1 MGKEI
6 PTRAEDYSSWYNELV
21 KKADLAEHSDVR
33 GCMVIKPYG
42 YSIWEKM
49 QQGLD
54 KMFKDTGHVNAY
66 FPLVCPKKHVRGGR
80 EECGRICQGM
90 CDRDTLPLED
100 RSTRQ
105 GETDGRSGSKAGRRT
120 GGPSNQRGD
129 HLEYL

>member
-6 PTRAEDYSSWYNELV
+6 TSRKENYSQWYLDLV
-21 KKADLAEHSDVR
+21 NKADLAENSDVR

-66 FPLVCPKKHVRGGR
+66 FPLFVPKSMFEA
-80 EECGRICQGM
+80 EEKMRKV
-90 CDRDTLPLED
+90 LP
-100 RSTRQ
+100 RSVL
-105 GETDGRSGSKAGRRT
+105 S
-120 GGPSNQRGD
+120 
-129 HLEYL
+129 

>member
-66 FPLVCPKKHVRGGR
+66 FPLFVPKSMFEA
-80 EECGRICQGM
+80 EEQNGLSVMRALTAQQRQKTILAE
-90 CDRDTLPLED
+90 DLPNEVFTAAFRDNFEL
-100 RSTRQ
+100 Q
-105 GETDGRSGSKAGRRT
+105 YAGI
-120 GGPSNQRGD
+120 GVAAQDD
-129 HLEYL
+129 HG